1 MAIEI
6 DVKRT
11 ALLSMDF
18 QNDIIHPDAPLA
30 QAAGFAKMVQETGI
44 LPRSAKLLDAARQAG
59 MKVIHVV
66 VEFPENMSV
75 KFPTRGAF
83 FRMLGSGGPTLV
95 PGTWGAQIHD
105 EVAPKPGEEIVKKA
119 MISAFVGSNLDE
131 VLKKNGITDIAM
143 IGVATT
149 FVVEGTTWS
158 AVDKGYNCIVIE
170 DCVCAGSKE
179 AHDAAIQTSLTYLA
193 DLCKANEFIAAIQK

>member
-6 DVKRT
+6 DVKKT

-44 LPRSAKLLDAARQAG
+44 LPRSAKVLDAARKAG
-59 MKVIHVV
+59 MKVIHIV
-66 VEFPENMSV
+66 VEFGPDAAPM
-75 KFPTRGAF
+75 PQRGAF
-83 FRMLGSGGPTLV
+83 FRMLGAGGPTLQ
-95 PGTWGAQIHD
+95 PGTWGAQIH
-105 EVAPKPGEEIVKKA
+105 EAVAPKPGDEIVKKA
-119 MISAFVGSNLDE
+119 MISAFVGSNLEE

-158 AVDKGYNCIVIE
+158 AVDKGINCIVIE

-179 AHDAAIQTSLTYLA
+179 AHDAAIQTSLAYLT
-193 DLCKANEFIAAIQK
+193 DICKADEFIAAIQK

>member
-6 DVKRT
+6 DVKKT

-44 LPRSAKLLDAARQAG
+44 LPRSAKLLDAARKAG
-59 MKVIHVV
+59 MKVIHIV
-66 VEFPENMSV
+66 VEFGPDAAPMPS
-75 KFPTRGAF
+75 RGAF
-83 FRMLGSGGPTLV
+83 FRMLGAGGPTLV

-105 EVAPKPGEEIVKKA
+105 EVAPKPGDEVVKKY

-179 AHDAAIQTSLTYLA
+179 AHDAAIQTSLTYLT
-193 DLCKANEFIAAIQK
+193 DLCKADEFIAAIQK

>member
-6 DVKRT
+6 DVKKT

-30 QAAGFAKMVQETGI
+30 QAAGFARMVQETGI
-44 LPRSAKLLDAARQAG
+44 LPRSARVLDAARKAG

-66 VEFPENMSV
+66 VEFGPNAAPMP
-75 KFPTRGAF
+75 KRGAF
-83 FRMLGSGGPTLV
+83 FRMLGAGGPTLV
-95 PGTWGAQIHD
+95 PGTWGAQIH
-105 EVAPKPGEEIVKKA
+105 EAVAPKPGDEVVKKS
-119 MISAFVGSNLDE
+119 MISAFVGSNLED
-131 VLKKNGITDIAM
+131 VLRQNGITDIAL

-149 FVVEGTTWS
+149 FVVEGTVWS
-158 AVDKGYNCIVIE
+158 AVDKGINCIVIE

-179 AHDAAIQTSLTYLA
+179 AHDAAMQTSLMYLA
-193 DLCKANEFIAAIQK
+193 DQCTADEFIAAIQK

>member
-1 MAIEI
+1 
-6 DVKRT
+6 
-11 ALLSMDF
+11 
-18 QNDIIHPDAPLA
+18 
-30 QAAGFAKMVQETGI
+30 
-44 LPRSAKLLDAARQAG
+44 
-59 MKVIHVV
+59 MKVIHVM
-66 VEFPENMSV
+66 VEFGPDAAPM
-75 KFPTRGAF
+75 PTRGAF
-83 FRMLGSGGPTLV
+83 FRMLGQGGPTLV
-95 PGTWGAQIHD
+95 PGSWGAQIHD
-105 EVAPKPGEEIVKKA
+105 EVAPKPGDEIVKKS

-193 DLCKANEFIAAIQK
+193 DLCKADEFIAAIQK

>member
-6 DVKRT
+6 DVKKT

-18 QNDIIHPDAPLA
+18 QNDIIHPDAPMA
-30 QAAGFAKMVQETGI
+30 QAAGFAKMVQETQI
-44 LPRSAKLLDAARQAG
+44 LPRSARVLDAARQAG
-59 MKVIHVV
+59 MKVIHVM
-66 VEFPENMSV
+66 VEFGPDAAPMP
-75 KFPTRGAF
+75 KRGAF
-83 FRMLGSGGPTLV
+83 FRMLGAGGPTLQ
-95 PGTWGAQIHD
+95 PGTWGAQIHE
-105 EVAPKPGEEIVKKA
+105 EVAPKPGDEIVKKA

-131 VLKKNGITDIAM
+131 MLKKNGITDIAM

-179 AHDAAIQTSLTYLA
+179 AHDAAIQTSLTYLT
-193 DLCKANEFIAAIQK
+193 DLCKADEFIAAIQK

>member
-6 DVKRT
+6 DVKKT

-18 QNDIIHPDAPLA
+18 QNDIIHPDAALA
-30 QAAGFAKMVQETGI
+30 KAAGFAKMVQETGI
-44 LPRSAKLLDAARQAG
+44 LPRSAKVLDAARKAG
-59 MKVIHVV
+59 MKVIHVL
-66 VEFPENMSV
+66 VEFPKDMPV

-83 FRMLGSGGPTLV
+83 FRMLGAGGPTLV

-105 EVAPKPGEEIVKKA
+105 AVAPKPGDEVVKKA
-119 MISAFVGSNLDE
+119 MISAFVGSKLKE
-131 VLKKNGITDIAM
+131 VLDRNGITDIAI

-158 AVDKGYNCIVIE
+158 AVDLGYNVIVIE

-179 AHDAAIQTSLTYLA
+179 AHEAAIQTSLTYLT
-193 DLCKANEFIAAIQK
+193 DLCKADEFIAAIQK

>member
-6 DVKRT
+6 DVKKT
-11 ALLSMDF
+11 AVLSMDF
-18 QNDIIHPDAPLA
+18 QNDIIHPDAALA

-59 MKVIHVV
+59 MKVIHIV
-66 VEFPENMSV
+66 VEFGPDAAPMP
-75 KFPTRGAF
+75 KRGAF
-83 FRMLGSGGPTLV
+83 FRMLGQGGPTLV
-95 PGTWGAQIHD
+95 PGTWGAKIHE
-105 EVAPKPGEEIVKKA
+105 EVAPKPGDEVVKKS

-131 VLKKNGITDIAM
+131 VLKKHGITDIAM

-179 AHDAAIQTSLTYLA
+179 AHDAAIQTSLTYLT
-193 DLCKANEFIAAIQK
+193 DLCKADEFIAAIQK

>member
-6 DVKRT
+6 DLKKT

-66 VEFPENMSV
+66 VEFDENSPPM
-75 KFPTRGAF
+75 PHRGAF
-83 FRMLGSGGPTLV
+83 FRMLGAGGPTLQ
-95 PGTWGAQIHD
+95 PGTWGAQIH
-105 EVAPKPGEEIVKKA
+105 EAVAPKPGDEIVKKA

-158 AVDKGYNCIVIE
+158 AVDKGYSCIVIE

-179 AHDAAIQTSLTYLA
+179 AHDAAIQTSLSYLA
-193 DLCKANEFIAAIQK
+193 DICKADEFIAALQK